1 MAILQRA
8 PALISWAIAP
18 IVGLAAVAC
27 DNAVESAVRA
37 RLIDPQS
44 ALFSE
49 VETHGETTCGFVNS
63 KNSLGGYVG
72 PQAFVY
78 HDGVVIFATDEDA
91 SHTPAVGTCGQAVK
105 DAVNSE
111 GFKRIKRR
119 VAAQS
124 GE

>member
-8 PALISWAIAP
+8 QVLTSWVLAP
-18 IVGLAAVAC
+18 IVGLAVVAC

-72 PQAFVY
+72 PQAFIY
-78 HDGVVIFATDEDA
+78 HDSVVVFATDEDA
-91 SHTPAVGTCGQAVK
+91 SYTSAVGECGQAVK
-105 DAVNSE
+105 DAVTSE
-111 GFKRIKRR
+111 SFKRIKQR
-119 VAAQS
+119 VESQAVQ
-124 GE
+124 